1 MISKS
6 YGGTDGSTAVA
17 DAQEDYAKQGDRE
30 LRRLHRRFFT
40 ADAALVRYK
49 RKKKQE
55 NDAGGHMSASG
66 DNVADSTTPKADGSA
81 ASGGNMRTTG
91 KRKRTSASGDNA
103 ADSTDRFDKEAHD
116 NYCRKVRI
124 LASDGGAA
132 ERRSLFLSAKVFFP
146 NADVAIRDFAHAVRI
161 ATVKPMQLVSL
172 YEDVYEELI
181 NKRHALIPDL
191 KYSEKW
197 KKLLAGIQAD
207 VLRMPGLM
215 LPGCLQVVLRH
226 LSFAKQRMDSCA
238 DPLAKLCLM
247 LLPVAL
253 LLSAVACDERGQK
266 EQRDRSA
273 ATLKKMTSQFL
284 SAAGVAAD
292 WGLISVAFLRLF
304 DCLDHDIGNSTDEVE
319 KFCATM
325 TACFVE
331 GGVFKRLGAP
341 AVSVAGGADQSPQ
354 LFITERVRMQTE
366 RKCVFRCGSQHQV
379 VWGPMKEAELKELAL
394 CTRVAAQAAIARVRA
409 EARGV
414 RADFACFCLKFVD
427 ESLSGNSPHHR
438 NLNDKLLGSARSLG
452 EAFQLDSRVLELEY
466 IDAMPVVA
474 RLYRSAKTAGEGE
487 VAASGAEVS
496 FDNRTVWNRLL
507 DYKFLATEFLARLA
521 TFTVLPVMIRIYNSV
536 LDGECQIERD
546 IGMTN
551 RFETEDD
558 DLLDDLLVLTG
569 HGGPRGPEDIAK
581 RSSCGA
587 MEATEFTERCVR
599 KWRAFYGQRYGID
612 LSQRKRRVNQAT
624 SKHTFTNVR
633 RAVLR
638 AAQQTRKAH
647 ETGQLQDS
655 RMTAY
660 GVRNDFF
667 KRPQF
672 ERKEKTGAWN
682 TKLGKFTQKTFKTS
696 VVKKVERYG
705 RYSHPKWVAKRAHSD
720 TFHNFDAGVVRRV
733 AVWCAGSQSIKVAGG
748 GGDHAGGQRE
758 HSCNSADILVL
769 DSLEVL
775 HASTL
780 PENLLVGMVYVVFRG
795 LPVTTTACIRRT
807 EGLMVRLA
815 KSEVM
820 EHVPAKTQHVE
831 IDFSISMKR
840 KHPDVVQAVRNCC
853 VMPGSNW
860 RYGVTKESS
869 RGEPDKKKGSASAD
883 HATNRKQ
890 TETGG
895 SASGGQSSTTRGS
908 ASGNNATNRKQ
919 KLVRVQFDSLQ
930 GFWEWL
936 QPLRRVL
943 NSSHAPLL
951 WRQNVPCPV

>member
-1 MISKS
+1 MLPCWLLNLGLISKS
-6 YGGTDGSTAVA
+6 YGSTDGSTAVA
-17 DAQEDYAKQGDRE
+17 DAQDDHAKQGDKE

-40 ADAALVRYK
+40 ANATLVRYK
-49 RKKKQE
+49 RKKKL
-55 NDAGGHMSASG
+55 SASG
-66 DNVADSTTPKADGSA
+66 DDAADSTTPKADGSA
-81 ASGGNMRTTG
+81 ASGGNMPTLG
-91 KRKRTSASGDNA
+91 KRKRIIMSASGDNA
-103 ADSTDRFDKEAHD
+103 ADSSDRFDEQAHE
-116 NYCRKVRI
+116 NYRLKVRI

-132 ERRSLFLSAKVFFP
+132 ERRSLFFSARSFFP

-197 KKLLAGIQAD
+197 KKMLAGIQAD
-207 VLRMPGLM
+207 VLRMPAMM
-215 LPGCLQVVLRH
+215 LPGCLKVVLRH

-247 LLPVAL
+247 LMPVAL
-253 LLSAVACDERGQK
+253 LLSAVASDERGQK
-266 EQRDRSA
+266 DQRDRSA
-273 ATLKKMTSQFL
+273 ATLKKMTTQFL
-284 SAAGVAAD
+284 TAAGVAAD

-304 DCLDHDIGNSTDEVE
+304 DCLDHDIANSYDEVE

-331 GGVFKRLGAP
+331 GGVFKRFGAP
-341 AVSVAGGADQSPQ
+341 AVSITGGADPLPQ
-354 LFITERVRMQTE
+354 LFITERVRMQTQS
-366 RKCVFRCGSQHQV
+366 KCVFRCGSQHQV
-379 VWGPMKEAELKELAL
+379 VWGPMKEAELKKLAL
-394 CTRVAAQAAIARVRA
+394 STRVAAQIAIARVRA

-414 RADFACFCLKFVD
+414 RADFACFCLKLVA

-438 NLNDKLLGSARSLG
+438 SLNDKLLGSARNLG
-452 EAFQLDSRVLELEY
+452 QAFQLDSRVLELEY
-466 IDAMPVVA
+466 IDAMPLVA
-474 RLYRSAKTAGEGE
+474 RLYKSAKTAGEGE
-487 VAASGAEVS
+487 VPASGGEVS

-507 DYKFLATEFLARLA
+507 DRKFLATEFLARLA
-521 TFTVLPVMIRIYNSV
+521 TFTVLPVMIRIWNSV

-558 DLLDDLLVLTG
+558 NLLDDLLVLTG

-581 RSSCGA
+581 KAACGA
-587 MEATEFTERCVR
+587 MEATEFTKRCVR

-612 LSQRKRRVNQAT
+612 LSQRKRRVNQGT
-624 SKHTFTNVR
+624 SKSPHTFTNVR

-647 ETGQLQDS
+647 ETGQMQDS

-672 ERKEKTGAWN
+672 ERNEKTSAWN
-682 TKLGKFTQKTFKTS
+682 TKLGKFTQKTWKTS
-696 VVKKVERYG
+696 IVKRVERHG
-705 RYSHPKWVAKRAHSD
+705 RYSHPKWVSRCAHSD
-720 TFHNFDAGVVRRV
+720 ALHNFDAQYVCRV
-733 AVWCAGSQSIKVAGG
+733 AVWNAREQSITVAGG
-748 GGDHAGGQRE
+748 GGHDYPGGSGE
-758 HSCNSADILVL
+758 HGCKSADILVL

-780 PENLLVGMVYVVFRG
+780 PEKLMVGIIYVVFRG
-795 LPVTTTACIRRT
+795 LPVTTAATAKRC
-807 EGLMVRLA
+807 EGKLQRLA
-815 KSEVM
+815 KSDVV
-820 EHVPAKTQHVE
+820 EHVPAKKNHVE
-831 IDFSISMKR
+831 IDFSTSMER
-840 KHPDVVQAVRNCC
+840 QHPDVVQAVRNCC

-860 RYGVTKESS
+860 RYGATKEAC
-869 RGEPDKKKGSASAD
+869 RGEPRKK
-883 HATNRKQ
+883 
-890 TETGG
+890 GG
-895 SASGGQSSTTRGS
+895 SASGDRSSTTRGS
-908 ASGNNATNRKQ
+908 ASGDNATNRKQ
-919 KLVRVQFDSLQ
+919 KVVRVQFDSLLC
-930 GFWEWL
+930 FWEWL
-936 QPLRRVL
+936 QPLRCVL